1 MQQQALQVAQRY
13 EKEAKERLRR
23 MGIVA
28 AGLEVSGNKKNMQGF
43 GAQSTADDGWYDESG
58 DLSTDGGIE
67 IRG

>member
-1 MQQQALQVAQRY
+1 MQQHALKVAQKY

-28 AGLEVSGNKKNMQGF
+28 AGLEVSGKKKSMQGF
-43 GAQSTADDGWYDESG
+43 GGQPAADGTWYDESG
-58 DLSTDGGIE
+58 ELSTDGGME